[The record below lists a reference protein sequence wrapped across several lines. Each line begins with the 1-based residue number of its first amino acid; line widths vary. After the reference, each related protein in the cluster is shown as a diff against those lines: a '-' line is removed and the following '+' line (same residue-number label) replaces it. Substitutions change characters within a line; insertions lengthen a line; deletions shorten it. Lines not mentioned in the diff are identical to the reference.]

1 MTSEEFWKDDP
12 KLFSSYQKA
21 YIEKTKRE
29 NEKINYSNWLQ
40 GLYNYDGFQVSL
52 NDLAMSFSKNKSGE
66 RPTYPDK
73 PYDLF
78 GKNKKDVVDKKAI
91 ARKKNQQ
98 NLNYWATIK
107 K

>member
-1 MTSEEFWKDDP
+1 
-12 KLFSSYQKA
+12 
-21 YIEKTKRE
+21 
-29 NEKINYSNWLQ
+29 
-40 GLYNYDGFQVSL
+40 
-52 NDLAMSFSKNKSGE
+52 MSFSKNKSGE

-78 GKNKKDVVDKKAI
+78 GKNKKDAVDKKAI